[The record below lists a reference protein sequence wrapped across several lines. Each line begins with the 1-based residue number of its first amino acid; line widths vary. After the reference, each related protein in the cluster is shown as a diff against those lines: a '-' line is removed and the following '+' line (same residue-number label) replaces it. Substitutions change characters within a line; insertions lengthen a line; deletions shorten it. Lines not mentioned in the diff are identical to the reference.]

1 MKISTLQIK
10 RLKAL
15 AHHLKPIVN
24 IGKEG
29 LTKGS
34 ICSIAEK
41 LEKSELIKIRFSKN
55 KDTKKDLS
63 KEIIKKTQSTK
74 ISIIGNTLI
83 IFKQA
88 ENPKNRQIKI

>member
-1 MKISTLQIK
+1 MKISNLQIK

-15 AHHLKPIVN
+15 AHHLKPVVN

-29 LTKGS
+29 LTEGS
-34 ICSIAEK
+34 VCSISEK

-55 KDTKKDLS
+55 KDIKQELS
-63 KEIIKKTQSTK
+63 KEIIKKTQSIK
-74 ISIIGNTLI
+74 VSVIGNTLI